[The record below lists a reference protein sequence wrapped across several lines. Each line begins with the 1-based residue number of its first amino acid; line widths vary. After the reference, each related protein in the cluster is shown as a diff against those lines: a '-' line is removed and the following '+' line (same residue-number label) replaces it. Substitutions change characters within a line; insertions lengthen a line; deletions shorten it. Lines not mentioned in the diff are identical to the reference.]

1 MDLIMNTFKIETGP
15 APKTVK
21 RGIRGKWQH
30 LFAEAQAGHWVTI
43 PAEDRDKASQAGNRY
58 RKGAYSI
65 RKLEEGD
72 DYVLEF
78 K

>member
-21 RGIRGKWQH
+21 RGGKGKWQQ
-30 LFAEAQAGHWVTI
+30 LFAEAQTGHWVTI
-43 PAEDRDKASQAGNRY
+43 PAKDRDKANQAGNRY
-58 RKGAYSI
+58 RKGGYSLQ
-65 RKLEEGD
+65 KLEEGD

>member
-21 RGIRGKWQH
+21 RGVRGKWQQ
-30 LFAEAQAGHWVTI
+30 LFAEAQEGHWVTI
-43 PAEDRDKASQAGNRY
+43 PAKERDSANQAGNRY
-58 RKGAYSI
+58 RKGGYSL

>member
-1 MDLIMNTFKIETGP
+1 MNTFKIETGP

-21 RGIRGKWQH
+21 RGARGKWRQ
-30 LFAEAQAGHWVTI
+30 LFAEAQEGQWVTI
-43 PAEDRDKASQAGNRY
+43 PAKERDSANQAGNRY
-58 RKGAYSI
+58 RKGGYSL
-65 RKLEEGD
+65 KQLEEGD

>member
-21 RGIRGKWQH
+21 RGARGKWRQ
-30 LFAEAQAGHWVTI
+30 LFAEAQEGQWVTI
-43 PAEDRDKASQAGNRY
+43 PAKERDNANQAGNRY
-58 RKGAYSI
+58 RKGAYSLK
-65 RKLEEGD
+65 KLEEGD

>member
-1 MDLIMNTFKIETGP
+1 MNTFKFETGP

-21 RGIRGKWQH
+21 RGARGKWRQ
-30 LFAEAQAGHWVTI
+30 LFAEAQEGQWVTI
-43 PAEDRDKASQAGNRY
+43 PAKERDSANQAGNRY
-58 RKGAYSI
+58 RKGGYSL
-65 RKLEEGD
+65 KQLEEGD

>member
-21 RGIRGKWQH
+21 RGVRGKWQQ
-30 LFAEAQAGHWVTI
+30 LFAEEGHWVTI
-43 PAEDRDKASQAGNRY
+43 PAKERDSANQAGNRY
-58 RKGAYSI
+58 RKGGYSL

>member
-21 RGIRGKWQH
+21 RGVRGKWQQ
-30 LFAEAQAGHWVTI
+30 LFAEAQAGQWVTI
-43 PAEDRDKASQAGNRY
+43 PTKERDNANQAGNRY
-58 RKGAYSI
+58 RKGGYSLK
-65 RKLEEGD
+65 KLEEGD